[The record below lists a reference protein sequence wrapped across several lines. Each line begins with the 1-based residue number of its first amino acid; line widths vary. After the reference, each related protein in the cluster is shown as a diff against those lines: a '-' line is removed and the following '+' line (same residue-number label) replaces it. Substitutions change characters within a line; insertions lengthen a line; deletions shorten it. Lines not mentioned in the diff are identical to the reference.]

1 MTDREYD
8 QMIEELGNLR
18 ERVRQLEEN
27 EYVTATYKGYS
38 SEGLTLSE
46 VIEEIV
52 SSYSKLERDA
62 LRKRLIN
69 LANNDVVQQQRK
81 AILL

>member
-1 MTDREYD
+1 MADREYD

-46 VIEEIV
+46 VIEEIETTNQAIEV
-52 SSYSKLERDA
+52 LKARLYDDTDA
-62 LRKRLIN
+62 DN
-69 LANNDVVQQQRK
+69 
-81 AILL
+81 

>member
-27 EYVTATYKGYS
+27 EYVTATYKCYS

-46 VIEEIV
+46 VIEEIETTNQAIEV
-52 SSYSKLERDA
+52 LKARLDEDTDA
-62 LRKRLIN
+62 DN
-69 LANNDVVQQQRK
+69 
-81 AILL
+81 

>member
-1 MTDREYD
+1 MADREYD

-46 VIEEIV
+46 VIEEIETTNQAIEV
-52 SSYSKLERDA
+52 LKARLDDDTDA
-62 LRKRLIN
+62 DN
-69 LANNDVVQQQRK
+69 
-81 AILL
+81 

>member
-38 SEGLTLSE
+38 YEGLTLSE
-46 VIEEIV
+46 VIEEIETTNQAIEV
-52 SSYSKLERDA
+52 LKARLDDDTDA
-62 LRKRLIN
+62 DN
-69 LANNDVVQQQRK
+69 
-81 AILL
+81 

>member
-46 VIEEIV
+46 VIEEIEATNQAIEV
-52 SSYSKLERDA
+52 LKARLDDDTDA
-62 LRKRLIN
+62 DN
-69 LANNDVVQQQRK
+69 
-81 AILL
+81 

>member
-27 EYVTATYKGYS
+27 EYVTSTYKGFS

-46 VIEEIV
+46 VIEEIETTNQEIEV
-52 SSYSKLERDA
+52 LKARLDEDTDA
-62 LRKRLIN
+62 DN
-69 LANNDVVQQQRK
+69 
-81 AILL
+81 